1 MEKFLDSNPEN
12 LSGGQKQRVAIA
24 SVLAFKPNIIIFDE
38 ATSMLDPEGVREVND
53 VINSLKG
60 SKTIVSIT
68 HNLYEAIKADKIIV
82 LNNGEVVLSGTPE
95 EVFKEKEILKASN
108 LDILNT
114 MKIIELIDNNQV
126 NKSDE
131 IKEILWELTY
141 KK

>member
-1 MEKFLDSNPEN
+1 
-12 LSGGQKQRVAIA
+12 
-24 SVLAFKPNIIIFDE
+24 
-38 ATSMLDPEGVREVND
+38 MLDPEGVREVND

-95 EVFKEKEILKASN
+95 EVFKEKEILKATN

-114 MKIIELIDNNQV
+114 MKIIELIDNNQI